1 MLGAM
6 LVDSHCHLDF
16 PDYAEDLDQ
25 VLKRARMSGVGAML
39 TISTK
44 LSSFPTVRGL
54 AERHDEIYCSVGIHP
69 HETAS
74 ENGGGAG
81 ADCAKLVALTDHPKV
96 IGIGETGLDYYYE
109 HAPRDIQARSF
120 RAHIAAARQSGLPL
134 IVHARDADADM
145 AAILAEEY
153 GQGPFSGLLHC
164 FSSSQALAEAALV
177 IGFSISFSGIVTF
190 KNAAEV
196 RATAAMVPL
205 DRLLVET
212 DAPYLAPVPHRGK
225 RNEPAFVADTAAV
238 VAHLRGVT
246 TEAIAQASS
255 ENFFRLFA
263 KAKPPQTSA
272 SAALPGPGAGAG
284 ASGGPCA

>member
-1 MLGAM
+1 M

-25 VLKRARMSGVGAML
+25 VIARARLRGVGTML

-44 LSSFPTVRGL
+44 LSSFPLVRGV
-54 AERHDEIYCSVGIHP
+54 AESHDDIYCSVGIHP
-69 HETAS
+69 HEAAR
-74 ENGGGAG
+74 EDGGGAG
-81 ADCAKLVALTDHPKV
+81 ADKARLIALSDHPKV

-109 HAPRDIQARSF
+109 HAPRDIQIRSF
-120 RAHIAAARQSGLPL
+120 RAHIAASRQSGLPL

-145 AAILAEEY
+145 AAILREEY
-153 GQGPFSGLLHC
+153 DQGPFNGLLHC
-164 FSSSQALAEAALV
+164 FSSSRALAEAALA

-190 KNAAEV
+190 KNAADV
-196 RATAAMVPL
+196 RETAKAVPL

-238 VAHLRGVT
+238 VATLRGMT
-246 TEAIAQASS
+246 TDDIAAASTA
-255 ENFFRLFA
+255 NFFRLFA
-263 KAKPPQTSA
+263 KARPPKQGA
-272 SAALPGPGAGAG
+272 SAVASGAGG
-284 ASGGPCA
+284 LCA